1 MFKVKEFRNM
11 LFVSGL
17 IFINLIVT
25 AKLSTQ
31 IANYSSNMKILFA
44 LIAVIIAIT
53 LLLVQFTLYLKFMKA
68 YFPDKLPKF
77 KKNNIIKFN
86 KKDKKE
92 NSEDNCKK

>member
-1 MFKVKEFRNM
+1 MFKIKEFRNM

-44 LIAVIIAIT
+44 LIVVIIAIT
-53 LLLVQFTLYLKFMKA
+53 LFLVQFTLYLKFMKT

-86 KKDKKE
+86 KNDKKE